1 MFGKETDQ
9 EASKFR
15 DYFEWSEPLKSVP
28 SHRMLAMR
36 RGEKEGFLI
45 MRITAPEADAIRL
58 LEADVRQRQRIML
71 QAGEAKPCR
80 MATRLLSPSMETEA
94 RLEAKKKADA
104 EAVRVFADN
113 LRELLLAAPLGQKR
127 VMGVDPGFRTGCK
140 IVCLDAQ
147 GKLLHND
154 VMYLLG
160 EGNSLLN
167 AKALVLNLV
176 ERFKIEAIAIGN
188 GTASRETEMFLRQD
202 WAAQTYPGADGE

>member
-1 MFGKETDQ
+1 
-9 EASKFR
+9 
-15 DYFEWSEPLKSVP
+15 
-28 SHRMLAMR
+28 MLAIR

-58 LEADVRQRQRIML
+58 LEPLFVKGNTSCSKQMS
-71 QAGEAKPCR
+71 EAVQDGYR
-80 MATRLLSPSMETEA
+80 RLLSPSMETEA

-127 VMGVDPGFRTGCK
+127 VLGIDPGFRTGCK
-140 IVCLDAQ
+140 VVCLDAQ

-188 GTASRETEMFLRQD
+188 GTASRETEMFLGKIGLPKHIPI
-202 WAAQTYPGADGE
+202 AHGE